1 MNDIYKQWKNVVP
14 FKHSPIGRSIQTMVT
29 WLTLRHNIE
38 QGQHHRW
45 LRAHKEIM
53 KSRTQIHKTQYTY
66 IPRCSSDFS
75 RIGSSRTV
83 TAFPLCLISWRVVD
97 VIMCMPGCP
106 NVGAKCNSVYGR
118 YNEHNTDLRF
128 RHPVLIVH
136 QTHEINTHSN
146 GNGQSHA
153 PQEYKC
159 N

>member
-1 MNDIYKQWKNVVP
+1 
-14 FKHSPIGRSIQTMVT
+14 MVMGA
-29 WLTLRHNIE
+29 LL
-38 QGQHHRW
+38 
-45 LRAHKEIM
+45 
-53 KSRTQIHKTQYTY
+53 SRRVGILQMLK
-66 IPRCSSDFS
+66 
-75 RIGSSRTV
+75 
-83 TAFPLCLISWRVVD
+83 VVD

-106 NVGAKCNSVYGR
+106 NVGAKCNSVSAY
-118 YNEHNTDLRF
+118 YNEHNTDVRF